1 MSKLNYLDWIFA
13 KSLWNKDKTQLPA
26 TTVEMQNQEIHRQSL
41 PLFCSRNTK
50 VNKKNQDTNIIFPFE
65 NKAVN
70 ASLWLQWQSCIFCLI
85 CKIWHKEY
93 DAEK

>member
-26 TTVEMQNQEIHRQSL
+26 TKVEMQNQEIHRQSL

-50 VNKKNQDTNIIFPFE
+50 VNKKILTLF
-65 NKAVN
+65 
-70 ASLWLQWQSCIFCLI
+70 SLLKTKQLM
-85 CKIWHKEY
+85 HLY
-93 DAEK
+93 DYSGRVVFFV

>member
-26 TTVEMQNQEIHRQSL
+26 TKVEMQNQEIHRQSL

-50 VNKKNQDTNIIFPFE
+50 VNKKTRILTSF
-65 NKAVN
+65 
-70 ASLWLQWQSCIFCLI
+70 SLLKTKQLM
-85 CKIWHKEY
+85 HLY
-93 DAEK
+93 DYSGRVVFFV